1 MQCVESMHVG
11 RGPDE
16 DDDDD
21 DDEEEEDDDE
31 EYHTCTRGEDGD
43 CTCSKCSYS
52 SQSKVSKL
60 SQPCKTACP
69 TPRSTSSTESWY
81 VHEPYDASRYGI
93 NGGDN
98 RESGRYLHADRTK
111 VPNVRHGPDG
121 TRAHTRAAHMM
132 RAHSRF
138 FGCHSPVDDAVCP
151 DEGCRTRS
159 LFQIR
164 ACVLDNLLPFVFRR
178 LVMISTREEEVR
190 WLR

>member
-21 DDEEEEDDDE
+21 EEEEEEDDDDE
-31 EYHTCTRGEDGD
+31 EYHTCARGEDGD

-111 VPNVRHGPDG
+111 G
-121 TRAHTRAAHMM
+121 TQRQAWSGWHTSTHARRAH
-132 RAHSRF
+132 
-138 FGCHSPVDDAVCP
+138 DACALTLLRVSFP
-151 DEGCRTRS
+151 CR
-159 LFQIR
+159 
-164 ACVLDNLLPFVFRR
+164 
-178 LVMISTREEEVR
+178 
-190 WLR
+190 